1 VNAKSRGALIGFV
14 GGVLWMWLGFGEM
27 LFVAIAAAVGYVVG
41 GLLVGEFDVQSLIDS
56 LRRK

>member
-1 VNAKSRGALIGFV
+1 MNAAYKGAIVGFV
-14 GGVLWMWLGFGEM
+14 IGVLWMWLGFGEM

-41 GLLVGEFDVQSLIDS
+41 GVLSGDLDLQRMLDN